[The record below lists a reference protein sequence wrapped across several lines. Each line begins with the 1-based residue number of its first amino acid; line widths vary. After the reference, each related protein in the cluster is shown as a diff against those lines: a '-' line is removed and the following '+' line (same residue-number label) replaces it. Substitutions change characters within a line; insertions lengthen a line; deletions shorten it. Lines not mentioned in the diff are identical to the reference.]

1 MADSTKGGQATS
13 LRQENFD
20 PRVTTLDQY
29 IDMYIKK
36 AGSNKNWGNVI
47 RKNDVLKPYLNKPV
61 IELFEPTNPSE
72 TGSVL
77 ADAQNVSSNPA
88 TLQSRIRTIENSGVF
103 DKLKIL
109 STREGADQSADYIR
123 LSDSVEKLKTRG
135 NRATF
140 KYQYNPTKVG
150 ELVENL
156 VAHVDKFPEDKP
168 IANAILLNLETGSRP
183 SLMLGLI
190 KTDFKENETTV
201 EAQRQGYTG
210 SNGLFI
216 PAEREGVKAST
227 GREGRPY
234 NTPISKRATTIL
246 QDQSEYN
253 ATGPL
258 SNSADPM
265 KFFQVSDGKGGTR
278 QVSLDDVKRVLS
290 TTSPKGIILES
301 TDRGLIQ
308 SSKPLLPQDLR
319 KVQIQAMNMAGI
331 PIDKQAMLLSRD
343 VGGAGAQDIYIGGAG
358 TYSQPAVDDINK
370 ASKLM
375 WGQYTQKVEGGI
387 EAINDNKYLSPSTF
401 VFDKPKP
408 NFEVYEAAQPADV
421 PIRIPVRPT
430 PVEYT
435 GDVPISDGEKSV
447 KVDTSGT
454 AASGEFSADGKKGWI
469 PSVYEAMKKRG
480 LLGLGAAVTGVGVFT
495 NPAETAADV
504 GIGLAGK
511 AVGLAG
517 GPPAALSGIVLGSKE
532 AGAGS
537 DQPSEQPATQQQLM
551 TQTYTL
557 EQEIPSMKEKRD
569 QLGRENLLSAGFMTR
584 QRNQL
589 EGEENAGQ

>member
-29 IDMYIKK
+29 IDMYVKK
-36 AGSNKNWGNVI
+36 AGSDKNWGNII

-61 IELFEPTNPSE
+61 MDLFDPVNPSQ

-77 ADAQNVSSNPA
+77 ADAQNVSTNPA
-88 TLQSRIRTIENSGVF
+88 NLQSKIRTIENSGIF

-109 STREGADQSADYIR
+109 SVREGVDQSADYIR

-183 SLMLGLI
+183 SLMLGLV
-190 KTDFKENETTV
+190 KTDFVGNKVTPEV
-201 EAQRQGYTG
+201 QRQGYTG
-210 SNGLFI
+210 SDGLLI
-216 PAEREGVKAST
+216 PADRAGVKAST

-246 QDQSEYN
+246 QDQDQYN
-253 ATGPL
+253 TTGPL

-265 KFFQVSDGKGGTR
+265 KFFQVSDKDGVR
-278 QVSLDDVKRVLS
+278 QMSLDDVKRVLS
-290 TTSPKGIILES
+290 TTSPKGIILEI
-301 TDRGLIQ
+301 TDRGLIE

-343 VGGAGAQDIYIGGAG
+343 VGTGAAQDIYIGGAG
-358 TYSQPAVDDINK
+358 SYNQPAVDDLNK

-421 PIRIPVRPT
+421 PIRIPVRST

-480 LLGLGAAVTGVGVFT
+480 LLGLGAGVAGVGILT
-495 NPAETAADV
+495 NPGETLADV

-511 AVGLAG
+511 AAGLAG
-517 GPPAALSGIVLGSKE
+517 GPPAVVSGVVLGSKE